1 MGARDI
7 GHYEIG
13 EVVLCM
19 FPPGTSYCYI
29 LAAVNEPLFDGRFVL
44 PDSLVMRSRVGLFED
59 QMHRTPYE
67 NDDNQLLN
75 FSGGRPVDTLSGDW
89 GKINEL
95 GVAIWMG
102 KLMAQLRASDVAKI
116 EAFWGDDLIRIF
128 GYNLEML
135 SAGREQH
142 RFDDEG
148 EYSEV
153 DRWSPYM
160 WESLG
165 AYEAGTKVF
174 KEYSGNSGGITQG
187 QENSRYEPEKRE
199 KQDMVFRGQTL
210 RGYLGDGVRTHI
222 ALPPVD
228 GSELAE
234 VDDGKFPR
242 GVLEI
247 IHGIDGRF
255 GVRSSK
261 EILLEKSLVIP
272 VPRRL
277 LMPDDP
283 SGDTGTGDDPN
294 YKPASYYG
302 DADVQEKKPY
312 EWGDDKRA
320 DVRITELWN
329 YAAYVHGKFGYQ
341 TIDAHEKDWKAAD
354 EEDLK
359 ISDNAENEIDPDV
372 YKSLGFSFS
381 KELPK
386 YGEVTIDK
394 RDGYKVRY
402 YRTRS
407 CFHMLDDGSVLIE
420 DGYGSQIFMSGGNI
434 HQTCAG
440 DIFQRPGR
448 SAIIWAPRDAIIRAG
463 YCAELSA
470 AKKDVRI
477 KGEQNVHL
485 LANGDQ
491 STLLLECKAS
501 GRATKSGW
509 DGKIGE
515 DIQDKGVIV
524 KAKDT
529 SINLWAKWLY
539 GGVYEDGQG
548 TVQFNAGTG
557 QTTLAG
563 QRVGIEALSLY
574 SIMVGASR
582 GDTNQPPQ
590 FAMNAGSSIYRTS
603 LDVVGD
609 VRAWPGSKGSGNVKV
624 GGQLEVKGSTQM
636 EGTCIA
642 NGHFVGTTEHV
653 SEGADYSFSPSPPSE
668 GNRLEQQVDNVKQQI
683 FKAFDQDAFDD
694 SSQSP
699 GNEGVWNA
707 VGFSFRKSEQYKIDD
722 TFQVYE
728 SRWQQMYRVSG
739 STKQWDEP
747 VVEAP
752 DGTETLPHP
761 GKEAWSDE
769 DHYKYLE
776 SGDMTNVDLQ
786 KGQAKKREN
795 QSETG
800 PSATDAK
807 LESEYVVNVQE

>member
-1 MGARDI
+1 MGVRDL

-13 EVVLCM
+13 DVVVCF
-19 FPPGTSYCYI
+19 FPPGVSYCYI

-67 NDDNQLLN
+67 NDKNQMLN
-75 FSGGRPVDTLSGDW
+75 FSGGRPVDTLPGDW
-89 GKINEL
+89 GRINEL
-95 GVAIWMG
+95 GVAIWIG

-116 EAFWGDDLIRIF
+116 EAFWGDDLLRVF
-128 GYNLEML
+128 GYNLDLL
-135 SAGREQH
+135 SAGREHH

-160 WESLG
+160 WEALG

-174 KEYSGNSGGITQG
+174 DENDGDSGGITRG
-187 QENSRYEPEKRE
+187 QEKSRFEPKENE

-210 RGYLGDGVRTHI
+210 RGYLGDGVRTHLT
-222 ALPPVD
+222 LPPPD
-228 GSELAE
+228 GSQIAKT
-234 VDDGKFPR
+234 DDDKFPR
-242 GVLEI
+242 GVLEV

-272 VPRRL
+272 VPRRV

-283 SGDTGTGDDPN
+283 SGDTGTGSDPN
-294 YKPASYYG
+294 YKPANQYG
-302 DADVQEKKPY
+302 SGPSQEKKPY
-312 EWGDDKRA
+312 EWGDDTSP
-320 DVRITELWN
+320 DVRMTELWN
-329 YAAYVHGKFGYQ
+329 YTAYVHGKFGYQ
-341 TIDAHEKDWKAAD
+341 AIDAHEKDWKTA
-354 EEDLK
+354 EESDLK
-359 ISDNAENEIDPDV
+359 IDQSTPNEIDPAI
-372 YKSLGFSFS
+372 YQSLGFSFS
-381 KELPK
+381 KELPQ

-394 RDGYKVRY
+394 RDGYDVRY

-434 HQTCAG
+434 HTTCPG
-440 DIFQRPGR
+440 DIFHRPGR
-448 SAIIWAPRDAIIRAG
+448 SLIAWAPRDAIIRAG

-501 GRATKSGW
+501 GRTTKSGW

-515 DIQDKGVIV
+515 DIEDKGVIV
-524 KAKDT
+524 KAEET

-539 GGVYEDGQG
+539 GGIHKDGQG
-548 TVQFNAGTG
+548 TVEFNAGSG
-557 QTTLAG
+557 QSTIAG

-574 SIMVGASR
+574 SIMVGADRSK
-582 GDTNQPPQ
+582 TQSPPQ

-609 VRAWPGSKGSGNVKV
+609 VRAWPGSKGNGSVKV

-642 NGHFVGTTEHV
+642 NGHFVGTREHV
-653 SEGADYSFSPSPPSE
+653 SEGASYSFSPSPSGE
-668 GNRLEQQVDNVKQQI
+668 GSRLENEVDGVKQQI
-683 FKAFDQDAFDD
+683 FKSFDDDAFEDD
-694 SSQSP
+694 SQSP
-699 GNEGVWNA
+699 GNESVWNA
-707 VGFSFRKSEQYKIDD
+707 VGFSFRTSEQHKIDD
-722 TFQVYE
+722 TFQVHE
-728 SRWQQMYRVSG
+728 SRWQQMYRVLG
-739 STKQWDEP
+739 GQKQWDEP

-752 DGTETLPHP
+752 DGTETAPHP
-761 GKEAWSDE
+761 GKEAWADE
-769 DHYKYLE
+769 DHYKYIE
-776 SGDMTNVDLQ
+776 ADDMTNVDLQ
-786 KGQAKKREN
+786 KGQGKKRED
-795 QSETG
+795 QSESG